1 MGTPFSP
8 SIMVGPQQSRI
19 TMLNDR
25 QLKYLLSPATSTSPL
40 PLQGTTPT
48 GTILD
53 RLQSTPGPLTQA
65 TRILEEQYR
74 TT

>member
-1 MGTPFSP
+1 
-8 SIMVGPQQSRI
+8 
-19 TMLNDR
+19 MLNDR